1 VKYHRAHSIP
11 QPSASVSVDS
21 ALASQA
27 YELTATDWALRVG
40 VALVFTVFAMEKLAG
55 TSWVAIFD
63 AIGLGQGFRYV
74 TGALQ
79 LAGSV
84 LLLFPRAARIGGALI
99 GSTMVGAMVV
109 HVTVLETGIGGAII
123 PGALLPLVLA
133 AAWKGRGQ
141 RAERALSLR

>member
-1 VKYHRAHSIP
+1 MNPEKNAAAVNRRSFL
-11 QPSASVSVDS
+11 QTTS
-21 ALASQA
+21 
-27 YELTATDWALRVG
+27 
-40 VALVFTVFAMEKLAG
+40 TV
-55 TSWVAIFD
+55 V
-63 AIGLGQGFRYV
+63 
-74 TGALQ
+74 
-79 LAGSV
+79 
-84 LLLFPRAARIGGALI
+84 GGALI